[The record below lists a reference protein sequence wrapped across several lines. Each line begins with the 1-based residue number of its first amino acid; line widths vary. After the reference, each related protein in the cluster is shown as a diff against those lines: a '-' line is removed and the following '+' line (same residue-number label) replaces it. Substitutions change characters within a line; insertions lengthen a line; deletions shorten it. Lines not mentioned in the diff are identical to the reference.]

1 MRHKLYW
8 LMLIVLIAGLIM
20 SSCSDG
26 GETAEKESP
35 VHLESIEGSEFQR
48 VVLTQKAAER
58 LDIQTAPVQEDSV
71 ARKRLVG
78 GKVLASPPSAGGEIV
93 LATGQEAGT
102 ASTVAN
108 PGKVWVLI
116 SLNASDLSKV
126 DRGQPVRILPFG
138 DDGEDDDMEEGGLFA
153 EPDEG
158 DNDDDNGDDNGDSAL
173 LYALEDPGQSVEAGQ
188 LVRVELPLMS
198 NGPAHKVVP
207 YSAVLYGLHGET
219 WVYTNPEPLVYIRY
233 PVTVDYID
241 GDQAVLLDGPPAG
254 MAVVTV
260 GSAELFGAESG
271 VGGGH

>member
-35 VHLESIEGSEFQR
+35 VHLEPIEGSEFQR

-71 ARKRLVG
+71 VRKRIVG
-78 GKVLASPPSAGGEIV
+78 GKVLASPPSTSGEV
-93 LATGQEAGT
+93 VQGSDPGSSTSSV
-102 ASTVAN
+102 AS
-108 PGKVWVLI
+108 PGKVWVMI

-126 DRGQPVRILPFG
+126 DRGQPVRILPF
-138 DDGEDDDMEEGGLFA
+138 DDDWEDNDLEAEDLFA

-158 DNDDDNGDDNGDSAL
+158 ADDDDNSDDNGDSAL
-173 LYALEDPGQSVEAGQ
+173 LYALEDAGQTVQAGQ
-188 LVRVELPLMS
+188 LVRVELPMLS
-198 NGPAHKVVP
+198 NSPAHTIVP